1 MTILVTGATGFV
13 GRHVVRALAS
23 RGLRARALV
32 HERPLSADAPAYVMR
47 GDLRLPT
54 TLEAACADV
63 ACVVH
68 LASIVADDN
77 ATCEATNVRG
87 TENLLAACRARGVRN
102 VVYLGN
108 SAVCGYNVQRDVNE
122 EAAKAAP
129 ATPVSRSRLAAES
142 LVLAAGGCSLRTLFT
157 YGEGDTYFVPRLVR
171 TLARLPFLVAGGRAR
186 LSLIG
191 VDQLAERVAAV
202 VSSLI
207 SGAPALEG
215 RIFHVND
222 GEPTSLRAV
231 VEVLVREL
239 GLRRPRVSLPYAIA
253 RGLLRFAPG
262 SGPWTESA
270 AHRLHLVSVD
280 HTFDASR
287 IARAVGPLADPGGF
301 RDRFAKHAPWYRGV
315 LA

>member
-1 MTILVTGATGFV
+1 MTVLVTGATGFV

-32 HERPLSADAPAYVMR
+32 HERPLSADSAAEVMR
-47 GDLRLPT
+47 GDLRVPS
-54 TLEAACADV
+54 TLDAACADV
-63 ACVVH
+63 QCVVH
-68 LASIVADDN
+68 LASIVADDD

-87 TENLLAACRARGVRN
+87 TENLLAACRNRGVHN

-108 SAVCGYNVQRDVNE
+108 SAVCGYNVQRDVTE
-122 EAAKAAP
+122 DAAKVAP

-142 LVLAAGGCSLRTLFT
+142 RVLAAGGCSLRTLFT
-157 YGEGDTYFVPRLVR
+157 YGEGDTYFVPRLMR

-191 VDQLAERVAAV
+191 ADQLAERVAAV
-202 VSSLI
+202 VARQI
-207 SGAPALEG
+207 SGSHTLEG
-215 RIFHVND
+215 RVFHVND

-231 VEVLVREL
+231 VDVLVREL
-239 GLRRPRVSLPYAIA
+239 GLRRPRLSLPYAVA
-253 RGLLRFAPG
+253 RALLRIAPG
-262 SGPWTESA
+262 TGRWTESA
-270 AHRLHLVSVD
+270 AHRLYLVSAD

-287 IARAVGPLADPGGF
+287 IAEAVGPLSEAGGF
-301 RDRFAKHAPWYRGV
+301 GERFAKHAAWYREA

>member
-1 MTILVTGATGFV
+1 MTVLVTGATGFV

-32 HERPLSADAPAYVMR
+32 HQRPLSTDAHAEAMF
-47 GDLRLPT
+47 GDLRAPA
-54 TLEAACADV
+54 TLDAACADV
-63 ACVVH
+63 QCVVH
-68 LASIVADDN
+68 LASIVADDD
-77 ATCEATNVRG
+77 ATCEAINVRG

-108 SAVCGYNVQRDVNE
+108 SAVCGYNIQRDVTE
-122 EAAKAAP
+122 DAAKAAP
-129 ATPVSRSRLAAES
+129 ATPVSRSRLAAEAR
-142 LVLAAGGCSLRTLFT
+142 VLAIGGCSLRTLFT
-157 YGEGDTYFVPRLVR
+157 YGEGDTYFVPRLMR

-191 VDQLAERVAAV
+191 ADQLAERVATV

-207 SGAPALEG
+207 SGARTLEG
-215 RIFHVND
+215 QVFHVND

-231 VEVLVREL
+231 VDVLVREL
-239 GLRRPRVSLPYAIA
+239 GLRRPRVSLPYAVTRALMRI
-253 RGLLRFAPG
+253 APG
-262 SGPWTESA
+262 TGPWTESA
-270 AHRLHLVSVD
+270 AHRLYLVSVD

-287 IARAVGPLADPGGF
+287 IARAVGPLADSGGF
-301 RDRFAKHAPWYRGV
+301 RDRFARHAAWYREV